1 MSAPGD
7 SPQIECYNGEIR
19 LFAGSWAPRGWEI
32 CDGTQPEPYQIFLA
46 PDLQGR
52 VPIGQ
57 GQGPGLSPRNFGDI
71 GGSETVS
78 LTLPQMPN
86 HTHDAFAGGS
96 AAYFSNPN
104 RYMWAAQ
111 NSAGIAGP
119 YAWPNSSSTPTLFDP
134 GFLATVGGS
143 GGNTADAHENMMPT
157 MALNYIQ
164 AQNGNFPE
172 RYDGDV
178 VCKVFGSLDDAYVGE
193 VRLACLPFT
202 PDGWLPCDGRL
213 LPMPASNDDP
223 YVLLF
228 TILGWNFG
236 GSVNDKTFG
245 IPNLGS
251 MAVMGIGQGPGL
263 SNRTLGQTAGDAS
276 VTLQTNELPPHSHS
290 YTGYVPPDP
299 GDLLPGPQRGV
310 ALAYSPGQ
318 RLFSNADPD
327 GSMAPQSIGEMGG
340 GEAHENRQP
349 GLTLAYFICYKGVY
363 PMRSSQEHESEAAAI
378 EAALAAAGLK
388 AG

>member
-1 MSAPGD
+1 M
-7 SPQIECYNGEIR
+7 
-19 LFAGSWAPRGWEI
+19 
-32 CDGTQPEPYQIFLA
+32 
-46 PDLQGR
+46 
-52 VPIGQ
+52 
-57 GQGPGLSPRNFGDI
+57 
-71 GGSETVS
+71 
-78 LTLPQMPN
+78 
-86 HTHDAFAGGS
+86 
-96 AAYFSNPN
+96 
-104 RYMWAAQ
+104 
-111 NSAGIAGP
+111 GP
-119 YAWPNSSSTPTLFDP
+119 YALPSPSSTPTVFDP

-143 GGNTADAHENMMPT
+143 GGTTADAHENMMPT

-164 AQNGNFPE
+164 AQNGYFPD

-178 VCKVFGSLDDAYVGE
+178 VCKVFGELDDAYVGE
-193 VRLACLPFT
+193 IRLACLPFT

-213 LPMPASNDDP
+213 LPMPSQSDQRMAM
-223 YVLLF
+223 LF

-251 MAVMGIGQGPGL
+251 TAVMGIDQGAGL

-276 VTLQTNELPPHSHS
+276 VTLQINELPPHSHS
-290 YTGYVPPDP
+290 FTGYVPPDS
-299 GDLLPGPQRGV
+299 GDLLPGPRQGV

-327 GSMAPQSIGEMGG
+327 GSMAPQSIGETGG

-363 PMRSSQEHESEAAAI
+363 PMRSGQEHESEAAAI
-378 EAALAAAGLK
+378 EAALAAAGI
-388 AG
+388 AV